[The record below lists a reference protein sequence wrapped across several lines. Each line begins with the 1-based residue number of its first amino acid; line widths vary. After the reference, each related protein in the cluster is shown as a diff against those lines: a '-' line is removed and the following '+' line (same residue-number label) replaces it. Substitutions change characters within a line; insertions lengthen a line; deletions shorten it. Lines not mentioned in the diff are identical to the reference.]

1 MLASQGLLPRGR
13 FDSELRAMYTLRP
26 YQENAVQATLQ
37 HFRRSR
43 EPALLVLPTGAGKS
57 LVIAELARIARGRV
71 LVLAHVKELVEQ
83 NSEKFMTYGLEAG
96 IYSAGLDRKDTS
108 EKVIFGGI
116 QSVARAGSSF
126 FDEFSLVVIDECHRI
141 SGEGGTQYTEVLA
154 TLRLKNPEICIL
166 GLTATPYR
174 LDTGWI
180 YQIHNKGVIRS
191 EEKRFFRRCLFELT
205 LKEMIESQYL
215 TPPVQIDAPVA
226 SYDFSKLASDF
237 GRRSFTR
244 TELEEILK
252 DQSRITPVIV
262 QNILDLS
269 RDRNGVLIFA
279 STVSHA
285 RDVLSLLPEGEAAL
299 VVGETETDER
309 DDTIERFK
317 SRKIKYLVNVS
328 VLTTGFDAP
337 HVDVIA
343 ILRPTE
349 SVGLYQQ
356 IVGRGLRLSEGKD
369 DCLVLDYTGVPH
381 DILRPEISDRKPLP
395 DAVPVGVP
403 CPSCSTEN
411 EFWGLKDDEGQVV
424 EHFGKKCR
432 GAVVDPESADIVPC
446 GFRYRFAVCPSCQ
459 SENDYLAKNCAA
471 CGAHLK
477 DNETKLKEANSAR
490 DAHVMRPDTMTFEKK
505 TDGKGRDRLE
515 VRYYDF
521 DGQYLS
527 EVFFFDNDS
536 GTKVFHYNF
545 SRFHNRTPE
554 RSIEVDSIAGALG
567 SLKDFRLPLFV
578 IARKQGKYWRIREKI
593 FR

>member
-1 MLASQGLLPRGR
+1 
-13 FDSELRAMYTLRP
+13 MYTLRP
-26 YQENAVQATLQ
+26 YQEAAVQATLQ

-43 EPALLVLPTGAGKS
+43 EPALVVLPTGAGKS

-83 NSEKFMTYGLEAG
+83 NSEKFMSYGLEAG

-116 QSVARAGSSF
+116 QSVAHAGSSF

-141 SGEGGTQYTEVLA
+141 SGEGGTQYTEVLSK
-154 TLRLKNPEICIL
+154 LRLKNPELCIL

-180 YQIHNKGVIRS
+180 YQIHNKGIIRS
-191 EEKRFFRRCLFELT
+191 EEKRLFRRCLFELT
-205 LKEMIESQYL
+205 LREMIESRYL

-226 SYDFSKLASDF
+226 SYDFSKLASDL
-237 GRRSFTR
+237 GRRSFSR
-244 TELEEILK
+244 TELDEILK
-252 DQSRITPVIV
+252 DQTRITPVIV
-262 QNILDLS
+262 ENILDLS

-285 RDVLSLLPEGEAAL
+285 RHVLSLLPEGESAL

-349 SVGLYQQ
+349 SVSLYQQ
-356 IVGRGLRLSEGKD
+356 IVGRGLRLSEGKV

-381 DILRPEISDRKPLP
+381 DILRPEISDRRPSP
-395 DAVPVGVP
+395 DAVPVRVS
-403 CPSCSTEN
+403 CPQCPAEN
-411 EFWGLKDDEGQVV
+411 DFWGLKDDDGQVV

-446 GFRYRFAVCPSCQ
+446 GFRYRFAVCTSCQ
-459 SENDYLAKNCAA
+459 SENDYLAKSCAV

-477 DNETKLKEANSAR
+477 DDETKLKEANSAR
-490 DAHVMRPDTMTFEKK
+490 DAHVMRPDTMTFEMK

-515 VRYYDF
+515 VRYYDL
-521 DGQYLS
+521 DGQFLS
-527 EVFFFDNDS
+527 EVFFFDDNS

-545 SRFHNRTPE
+545 SRFHNPKPE
-554 RSIEVDSIAGALG
+554 KTIEVDSIDRALG
-567 SLKDFRLPLFV
+567 SLKEFRIPLFV

-593 FR
+593 FQ